1 MIRRPRRPRTLRTR
15 LLVTVL
21 VVTAAGLVIFGTLS
35 TVLLGRS
42 QLARIDDQIDH
53 VAIGLASADRPPP
66 PPPNAAEDDAL
77 LRPSSRLLFFD
88 LAGTPTDTTGTTLE
102 LPPMDAAA
110 VRARGSAPFTVG
122 ERDGGGRWRVATV
135 VQPPDR
141 FEPDGGTAAVVM
153 SLDDYSATIS
163 ELRTIE
169 LVTGAV
175 LLGLLGVAAA
185 LLVRAGLSPLTRIER
200 TAAAITAGDLGRRVD
215 NVDDHTEVGRLGQAF
230 DVMLNR
236 LSTTMRRLAD
246 SDARL
251 RTFVA
256 DASHELR
263 TPLTS
268 IRGYAELYRHG
279 TPAPADVERMMHRIE
294 SEAVRMAGLVDD
306 MLLLAQL
313 DEERPLDLTEVD
325 LNVLAADVANDA
337 RIRKPE
343 RVVTLRI
350 PDRPMRTLGD
360 EHRLRQVLTNVVD
373 NALTHTPADA
383 AVDIVVERV
392 TGPPADPIATAGAES
407 AAIGGGLAVRVRDNG
422 PGIPPE
428 QAAHIFDRFYRA
440 DKSRSRG
447 GGSGL
452 GLAITT
458 AILAAHGARIDLTAA
473 PGGGAEFAVLFPPAA
488 HPPADEP
495 DPA

>member
-1 MIRRPRRPRTLRTR
+1 MIRGRRRQWTLRTR

-21 VVTAAGLVIFGTLS
+21 VITAAGLVVFGTLS

-53 VAIGLASADRPPP
+53 VATGLASAERPPP
-66 PPPNAAEDDAL
+66 PPPDDSDDDAL
-77 LRPSSRLLFFD
+77 LRPSQRLLFFD
-88 LAGTPTDTTGTTLE
+88 LSGAPADGSGNTTLQ

-110 VRARGSAPFTVG
+110 VRAHGSAPFTVG
-122 ERDGGGRWRVATV
+122 ERGGDGRWRVSVV

-141 FEPDGGTAAVVM
+141 FEPDGGTAAVAM
-153 SLDDYSATIS
+153 SLDTYYATIRQ
-163 ELRTIE
+163 LRTIE
-169 LVTGAV
+169 LATGAG
-175 LLGLLGVAAA
+175 LLCLLGVVAA

-200 TAAAITAGDLGRRVD
+200 TATAITAGDLGRRVD
-215 NVDDHTEVGRLGQAF
+215 SVDDHTEIGRLGQSF
-230 DVMLNR
+230 NVMLNR
-236 LSTTMRRLAD
+236 LSTTMRQLAD
-246 SDARL
+246 SEARL

-279 TPAPADVERMMHRIE
+279 RTESADVARMMHRIE
-294 SEAVRMAGLVDD
+294 GEAVRMAGLVDD

-325 LNVLAADVANDA
+325 LNVLAADVAHDA
-337 RIRKPE
+337 RSRRPE
-343 RVVTLRI
+343 RVVTLRT
-350 PDRPMRTLGD
+350 PDGPQRTLGD

-373 NALTHTPADA
+373 NALTHTPAGA
-383 AVDIVVERV
+383 EVTIVVERV
-392 TGPPADPIATAGAES
+392 AGPPADAIAAAGAATV
-407 AAIGGGLAVRVRDNG
+407 AADEYLAVAVRDDG

-428 QAAHIFDRFYRA
+428 QAPHIFDRFYRA
-440 DKSRSRG
+440 DKSRSRA

-458 AILAAHGARIDLTAA
+458 AILAAHDASIHLSTA
-473 PGGGAEFAVLFPPAA
+473 PGAGTTFTILFP
-488 HPPADEP
+488 HTDY
-495 DPA
+495 DDDLSV

>member
-1 MIRRPRRPRTLRTR
+1 MNRTHRRRWTLRTR

-21 VVTAAGLVIFGTLS
+21 VITAAGLVIFGTLS

-53 VAIGLASADRPPP
+53 VAVGLAAADRPPP
-66 PPPNAAEDDAL
+66 PPPNADDTL

-88 LAGTPTDTTGTTLE
+88 LTGFPTDTTGTSLA

-122 ERDGGGRWRVATV
+122 ERDGSGRWRVATV

-153 SLDDYSATIS
+153 SLDDYYATIS

-169 LVTGAV
+169 LLTGAV
-175 LLGLLGVAAA
+175 LLGLLGVVAA

-215 NVDDHTEVGRLGQAF
+215 SVDDHTEVGRLGQAF
-230 DVMLNR
+230 NVMLNR
-236 LSTTMRRLAD
+236 LSTTMRQLAD
-246 SDARL
+246 SEARL

-279 TPAPADVERMMHRIE
+279 TPGAADVARMMHRIE
-294 SEAVRMAGLVDD
+294 GEAVRMAGLVDD
-306 MLLLAQL
+306 LLLLAQL

-325 LNVLAADVANDA
+325 LNLLAADVANDA

-343 RVVTLRI
+343 RAVTLRI
-350 PDRPMRTLGD
+350 STDPQRTLGD

-383 AVDIVVERV
+383 VVDIVVERV
-392 TGPPADPIATAGAES
+392 TGPPADSIATAGAAS
-407 AAIGGGLAVRVRDNG
+407 VPADGDGLIAVRVRDNG
-422 PGIPPE
+422 PGIPSD

-440 DKSRSRG
+440 DRSRSRT

-458 AILAAHGARIDLTAA
+458 AILAAHGARIDLSAA
-473 PGGGAEFAVLFPPAA
+473 PGGGAEFAILFPPVP
-488 HPPADEP
+488 HEP